1 MTDESAEKKWAA
13 GFITQHGFVGVFPI
27 DHTIPLAPVVE
38 GDPVNRDPPPP
49 GGNVSRRTV
58 PRPDDSLSIESPVV
72 TGVTGVTGDDSRQTG
87 VTGDGTVAKP
97 GRDTS
102 TPYTNR

>member
-58 PRPDDSLSIESPVV
+58 PRPDDSLSIKSPV
-72 TGVTGVTGDDSRQTG
+72 VTGDDSRQ
-87 VTGDGTVAKP
+87 TGDGTVAKP